1 MIATFMMLSSVLV
14 LWHVSRYLK
23 KTFIHD
29 FIITISATIA
39 ACLLAGLTEGLA
51 LAGCIGAAIGAEDT
65 CYPCICD
72 VIEHLHMGSCSS

>member
-14 LWHVSRYLK
+14 LWQVSQYLK

-51 LAGCIGAAIGAEDT
+51 LAGCIGAAIGAGDN

-72 VIEHLHMGSCSS
+72 VIEHLHMGHC